1 MTVCIKFYKLQ
12 STVHEDVYVNV
23 LRCDCLSVQVV
34 IAGLSVSVT
43 VIESVKG
50 CACQCMKIVKD
61 LEYDFNN
68 KLLIKMKYTSL
79 SFQGCFK
86 THCLE
91 ICCSQIIISN
101 D

>member
-1 MTVCIKFYKLQ
+1 MCVKLQNDSMYQILQ

-34 IAGLSVSVT
+34 IAGVSVSVT

-61 LEYDFNN
+61 LEYD
-68 KLLIKMKYTSL
+68 LLNFSL
-79 SFQGCFK
+79 K
-86 THCLE
+86 
-91 ICCSQIIISN
+91 
-101 D
+101 

>member
-12 STVHEDVYVNV
+12 STVHEDVNV

-61 LEYDFNN
+61 LEYD
-68 KLLIKMKYTSL
+68 LINFSL
-79 SFQGCFK
+79 K
-86 THCLE
+86 
-91 ICCSQIIISN
+91 
-101 D
+101 

>member
-1 MTVCIKFYKLQ
+1 MSVCVWRYRITVCIKFYKLQ

-61 LEYDFNN
+61 LEYD
-68 KLLIKMKYTSL
+68 LINFSKWNIPPWA
-79 SFQGCFK
+79 FK
-86 THCLE
+86 DALKHT
-91 ICCSQIIISN
+91 I
-101 D
+101 

>member
-1 MTVCIKFYKLQ
+1 MILCVWRYRITVCIKFYKLQ

-23 LRCDCLSVQVV
+23 LQCDCLSVQVV

-61 LEYDFNN
+61 LEYD
-68 KLLIKMKYTSL
+68 LINFSL
-79 SFQGCFK
+79 KWNIPPWAFK
-86 THCLE
+86 DALKHTV
-91 ICCSQIIISN
+91 
-101 D
+101 